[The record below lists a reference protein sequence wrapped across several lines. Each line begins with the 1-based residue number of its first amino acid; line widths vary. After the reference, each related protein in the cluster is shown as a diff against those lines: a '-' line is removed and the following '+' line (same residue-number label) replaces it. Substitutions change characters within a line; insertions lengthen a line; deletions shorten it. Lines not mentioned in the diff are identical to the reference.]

1 MFCLTDGQKYSFI
14 SFHAMNFFIGSCEE
28 TQCHVARKLMY
39 VILIGSNRIYF
50 VWFHNKTGTL
60 ENTFFSYV
68 TLVLLCWNKEV
79 VQATCKLQR
88 QKLIIQAIYSRH
100 SFCAWSMYVY
110 TMNYILV
117 YGNQR
122 NETRSEKKC
131 ELSRAAKNRERT
143 TSYSKNRVN
152 VRESAVITL
161 Q

>member
-1 MFCLTDGQKYSFI
+1 
-14 SFHAMNFFIGSCEE
+14 MNFFIGSSEE
-28 TQCHVARKLMY
+28 IECHVARKLMS
-39 VILIGSNRIYF
+39 VILIGSNRSMCNIYF
-50 VWFHNKTGTL
+50 VWFHNKMGTL

-88 QKLIIQAIYSRH
+88 HKLIIQAIYSRH

-122 NETRSEKKC
+122 NETRSEKNC
-131 ELSRAAKNRERT
+131 EPSRAKTVKELLKTRWSMNQIVWMFKRVHYVNRK
-143 TSYSKNRVN
+143 SIS
-152 VRESAVITL
+152 
-161 Q
+161 